1 MHWSG
6 KIGAYFFFSKK
17 NFAKYLVVSKKILT
31 FANVIRNESI
41 NN

>member
-6 KIGAYFFFSKK
+6 KIGAYFFFSK

-31 FANVIRNESI
+31 FANVIRNGSI

>member
-6 KIGAYFFFSKK
+6 KIGAYFFSK

-31 FANVIRNESI
+31 FANVIINESI